1 MNSTSL
7 VPQTFAD
14 ILSADKQIW
23 ETVVTI
29 NDSDPVDIRFAKELA
44 DLSGKVIALA
54 VVMTEKPHT
63 WFFDCSQ
70 TFTADIAPE
79 GCEMTFSYN
88 PWNATEGKYVEGKV
102 TLTRR
107 PRKKKCVVKYAMSG
121 IPEGEMEVYTVEN
134 SQSKNLLEI
143 FKSDICKD

>member
-1 MNSTSL
+1 MNPISYT
-7 VPQTFAD
+7 VQTFAD
-14 ILSADKQIW
+14 ILFADKHIW

-29 NDSDPVDIRFAKELA
+29 DGSDPVDIRFAQELV
-44 DLSGKVIALA
+44 DLNGKVIALA

-88 PWNATEGKYVEGKV
+88 PWDATEGKQVQGKV
-102 TLTRR
+102 MLARR
-107 PRKKKCVVKYAMSG
+107 LRQTTTEPWLCAGFASD
-121 IPEGEMEVYTVEN
+121 EMAVYVASDHTPKSRLLAVTVDK
-134 SQSKNLLEI
+134 QKA
-143 FKSDICKD
+143 

>member
-1 MNSTSL
+1 MNPINYT
-7 VPQTFAD
+7 VQTFAD
-14 ILSADKQIW
+14 ILFADKHTW

-29 NDSDPVDIRFAKELA
+29 DDSDPIDIRFAQELV
-44 DLSGKVIALA
+44 DLNGKVIALA

-63 WFFDCSQ
+63 WFFDCNQ
-70 TFTADIAPE
+70 TFTADISPE
-79 GCEMTFSYN
+79 GCEMTFTDN

-107 PRKKKCVVKYAMSG
+107 PRKKKCVVKYVMSE

-134 SQSKNLLEI
+134 SQSRNLLEI
-143 FKSDICKD
+143 FKPDICKD

>member
-1 MNSTSL
+1 MNTTERT
-7 VPQTFAD
+7 VQTFTD
-14 ILSADKQIW
+14 ILFADKRIW

-29 NDSDPVDIRFAKELA
+29 DNSQPIDIRFAQELI
-44 DLSGKVIALA
+44 DLNGTVVALA

-88 PWNATEGKYVEGKV
+88 PWDATEGKQVQGKV
-102 TLTRR
+102 MLARR
-107 PRKKKCVVKYAMSG
+107 LRKQDCLVNWLIGG
-121 IPEGEMEVYTVEN
+121 IPAGELEVYCADSAGPKT
-134 SQSKNLLEI
+134 QLLTLADDNH
-143 FKSDICKD
+143 KA